1 MNQAPAPRRHTMDS
15 DSARQGRRFC
25 SPDNGDIASAR
36 NIRGDVMEEVML
48 GDRSISPGGDG
59 A

>member
-1 MNQAPAPRRHTMDS
+1 MDS

-36 NIRGDVMEEVML
+36 SIRGDVMEEVML
-48 GDRSISPGGDG
+48 GDRSISPSGDG